1 MVNPKLKI
9 VKKIWYDIDAP
20 SSFGNQ
26 KIGKIF
32 LAEPELAVG
41 RKLTVSYAN
50 LSGDPQKQN
59 INLKF
64 KITKTQNN
72 VLKTE
77 VLGLE
82 LQSSSLKRLV
92 RRDKTKVEGSF
103 LAKTKDNFDI
113 RVKPL
118 LVTRFKASGGIS
130 NSLIV
135 KVKEFLLSELNK
147 KKFEEIIKELLN
159 RQFQKT
165 ISAALKNIYP
175 LSVAELRSIHI
186 VKAKKEEEVE
196 ELKQAEVPA
205 AEA

>member
-1 MVNPKLKI
+1 MANPKLKV
-9 VKKIWYDIDAP
+9 VKKSWYDIDAP

-32 LAEPELAVG
+32 LEQPELAVG

-64 KITKTQNN
+64 KVTKAQNN
-72 VLKTE
+72 ALKTE

-82 LQSSSLKRLV
+82 LQSSSLRRLV
-92 RRDKTKVEGSF
+92 RRGKTKAEDSF

-118 LVTRFKASGGIS
+118 LITRFKASGGVS

-135 KVKEFLLSELNK
+135 KVREFLLS
-147 KKFEEIIKELLN
+147 
-159 RQFQKT
+159 
-165 ISAALKNIYP
+165 
-175 LSVAELRSIHI
+175 
-186 VKAKKEEEVE
+186 
-196 ELKQAEVPA
+196 
-205 AEA
+205 